1 MGDRFGDTG
10 LVLDAPGTDAF
21 AITPHDS
28 TNFNE
33 NCRAIYIG
41 GAGNI
46 VVVTKAGNAVTF
58 TGVLAGT
65 ILPVRA
71 MRVNSTN
78 TTATNLVGII

>member
-1 MGDRFGDTG
+1 MPDRFGDTG
-10 LVLDAPGTDAF
+10 SVLDAPATDAF

-46 VVVTKAGNAVTF
+46 VVVTKQGNAVTF

-65 ILPVRA
+65 ILPIRA

-78 TTATNLVGII
+78 TTATSLVGLI